1 VNWIIVAVNVI
12 ILCILS
18 VTSSYASKCSYSG
31 VWMDSSACC
40 SYGKRCCQW
49 MGC

>member
-1 VNWIIVAVNVI
+1 MITAAVIAVISTWFRIDRSYVNWFIVAVNVI

-31 VWMDSSACC
+31 V
-40 SYGKRCCQW
+40 
-49 MGC
+49 